1 MDNNI
6 KEFQD
11 ALKELK
17 HQMKLYKQ
25 MIEAHTKYDQ
35 TNASDAV
42 DAIIEQTFEGDEEG
56 TTQVYMN
63 IEEFKLLMRL
73 IRTCV
78 TDKRNLAAT
87 KEDAKGANE
96 K

>member
-1 MDNNI
+1 MDNYVQEL
-6 KEFQD
+6 KD
-11 ALKELK
+11 AVKELK

-25 MIEAHTKYDQ
+25 MIEAHTKHEQ

-42 DAIIEQTFEGDEEG
+42 DSILEQTFEGDEEG
-56 TTQVYMN
+56 TTQIYMN

-78 TDKRNLAAT
+78 TDRRNISGS
-87 KEDAKGANE
+87 KEE

>member
-25 MIEAHTKYDQ
+25 MIEAHTKYEQ

-42 DAIIEQTFEGDEEG
+42 DAIMEQTFEGDEDG

-63 IEEFKLLMRL
+63 IEEFRLLMRL
-73 IRTCV
+73 IRRCV
-78 TDKRNLAAT
+78 TDRRNISGSS
-87 KEDAKGANE
+87 EE

>member
-1 MDNNI
+1 MDNYVQEL
-6 KEFQD
+6 KD
-11 ALKELK
+11 AVKELK

-25 MIEAHTKYDQ
+25 MIEAHTKHEQ

-42 DAIIEQTFEGDEEG
+42 DAIMEQTFEGDEEG
-56 TTQVYMN
+56 TTQIYMN

-78 TDKRNLAAT
+78 TDRRNISGS
-87 KEDAKGANE
+87 KEE

>member
-1 MDNNI
+1 MDNSI
-6 KEFQD
+6 KELQD

-42 DAIIEQTFEGDEEG
+42 DAIMEQTFEGDEEG

-63 IEEFKLLMRL
+63 FEEFKLLMRL
-73 IRTCV
+73 IRRCV
-78 TDKRNLAAT
+78 IDRRNISGT
-87 KEDAKGANE
+87 KEE
-96 K
+96 E

>member
-25 MIEAHTKYDQ
+25 MIEAHMKHDQ

-42 DAIIEQTFEGDEEG
+42 DAIMEQTFEGDEDG

-73 IRTCV
+73 IRRCV
-78 TDKRNLAAT
+78 TDRRNLCGT
-87 KEDAKGANE
+87 KEE
-96 K
+96 E